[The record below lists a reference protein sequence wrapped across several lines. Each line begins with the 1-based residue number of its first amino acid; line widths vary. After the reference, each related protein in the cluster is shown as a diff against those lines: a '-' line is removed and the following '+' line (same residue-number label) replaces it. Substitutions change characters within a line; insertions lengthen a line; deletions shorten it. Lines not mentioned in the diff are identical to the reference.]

1 MYYELD
7 RQLDSQ
13 LDLQLDPH
21 ENTELDWHEE
31 YERTSTSYE
40 ALAHRH
46 YV

>member
-21 ENTELDWHEE
+21 ENTELDWHED
-31 YERTSTSYE
+31 YDRTDTSYE
-40 ALAHRH
+40 ALAHKH